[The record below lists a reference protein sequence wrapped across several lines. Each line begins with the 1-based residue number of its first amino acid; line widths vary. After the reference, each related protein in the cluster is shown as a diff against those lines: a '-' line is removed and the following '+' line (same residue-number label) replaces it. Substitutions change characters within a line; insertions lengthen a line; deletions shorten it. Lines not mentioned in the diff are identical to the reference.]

1 MNVGTVQY
9 QTVQNYSQQS
19 QQAGAAF
26 EARVQAARAQTDEA
40 PKAADRSDEQRRT
53 ADDKP
58 RSASR
63 ASNSN
68 GRGQLV
74 DIAV

>member
-9 QTVQNYSQQS
+9 QSVQNYAQPSQQPS
-19 QQAGAAF
+19 AAF
-26 EARVQAARAQTDEA
+26 EQRVQSARSQTEAA
-40 PKAADRSDEQRRT
+40 PKAADTSDRQRQV

-63 ASNSN
+63 AAN
-68 GRGQLV
+68 GNRGQLV

>member
-9 QTVQNYSQQS
+9 QSVQNYSQPS

-26 EARVQAARAQTDEA
+26 EARVQAARSQTEDA
-40 PKAADRSDEQRRT
+40 AKASNTNERSRT
-53 ADDKP
+53 VADDKP

-63 ASNSN
+63 TATRE
-68 GRGQLV
+68 RGQLI

>member
-9 QTVQNYSQQS
+9 QSVQNYSQPS

-26 EARVQAARAQTDEA
+26 EARVQAARSQTEEA
-40 PKAADRSDEQRRT
+40 PKAADSNARER
-53 ADDKP
+53 AVAEDKP

-63 ASNSN
+63 SANSN
-68 GRGQLV
+68 RGQLV

>member
-9 QTVQNYSQQS
+9 QSVQNYAQPS

-26 EARVQAARAQTDEA
+26 EQRVQAARSQTEEA
-40 PKAADRSDEQRRT
+40 PKAADTSDRQRRV

-63 ASNSN
+63 SANSN
-68 GRGQLV
+68 RGQLI

>member
-9 QTVQNYSQQS
+9 QSVQNYSQSS
-19 QQAGAAF
+19 QQAGGAAF
-26 EARVQAARAQTDEA
+26 EARVQAARSQTEEA
-40 PKAADRSDEQRRT
+40 PKAADTNARER
-53 ADDKP
+53 AVAEDKP

-63 ASNSN
+63 SANSN
-68 GRGQLV
+68 RGQLI